1 MLALQQALY
10 VNSTLELAKQTPTQ
24 KKSGIFR
31 DASSHEVLSDRG
43 AQSHIFRLPS
53 GTLIL

>member
-10 VNSTLELAKQTPTQ
+10 VNSTLELAKQTPTK

-31 DASSHEVLSDRG
+31 DASSHEVLSDRD